1 MAGQQ
6 GLGLAQGFMQGYSFM
21 QGMDERKQRMG
32 LRDQQAQ
39 RATETHQRQGER
51 HDLTMDQARLQR
63 EQQQAQQVL
72 GKMAHGLPL
81 AEEEE
86 GFLRDNPKYWPVLDP
101 QTDKSLET
109 AKGVMDPNSPVGM
122 RSPETLDAI
131 NQMFGHRIN
140 RGEGGRKRIDGIYPG
155 KAPGTVAFSVEV
167 EGEDGRKYRAPMT
180 VNRGTAGD
188 DEVMQTPV
196 DQLLGQVK
204 GYDMLR
210 QPFRNSPEAQARAS
224 KMLAV
229 LTGKTPERSSAY
241 RQTQE
246 LTALG
251 LDPEQARN
259 QAYGIKPDGGEADW
273 RRLNNSDLYNQR
285 TGDVR
290 AGVGSR
296 GGDGKAPADVQTAEW
311 MVANG
316 IAGDLSEAYT
326 LVATSK
332 SNPSSFISRY
342 VSAAARNQDEYDP
355 NKKSMQE
362 LTEEARQ
369 VYDQIVAPQ
378 AGLRIQQ
385 PQAGQQQSPPVQPQ
399 AQGLQMLDSSVQQL
413 PSDGSAVPAPD
424 GSMQGRVNRGGQAD
438 QQGAIPVEAQ
448 QQAAQIKA
456 EYQAGNITREQA
468 VSELRRLGFE

>member
-109 AKGVMDPNSPVGM
+109 ARGVMDPNSPVGM

-210 QPFRNSPEAQARAS
+210 QPFRNSPEAQARAT

-259 QAYGIKPDGGEADW
+259 QAYGIKGQERYGEPFQHPQLGWGQRGPDGKFYPIDPP
-273 RRLNNSDLYNQR
+273 
-285 TGDVR
+285 
-290 AGVGSR
+290 GSSN
-296 GGDGKAPADVQTAEW
+296 KAPADVQTAEW

-316 IAGDLSEAYT
+316 IAGDLSEAYN

-342 VSAAARNQDEYDP
+342 VSAAARNQDEYGP
-355 NKKSMQE
+355 NRKSMQE

-385 PQAGQQQSPPVQPQ
+385 PQAGQQPSPAAQPQ
-399 AQGLQMLDSSVQQL
+399 GQGLQMLDSSVQQL
-413 PSDGSAVPAPD
+413 PSDGSAIPAPD
-424 GSMQGRVNRGGQAD
+424 GGMQGRVSRDGQPD
-438 QQGAIPVEAQ
+438 QQGAIPAQAQ

-456 EYQAGNITREQA
+456 EYRAGNISREQA

>member
-6 GLGLAQGFMQGYSFM
+6 GLGLAQGFMQGYDFM
-21 QGMDERKQRMG
+21 QRMDERDQRMG

-51 HDLTMDQARLQR
+51 HDLTMDQAQLQQ
-63 EQQQAQQVL
+63 EQQRAQQVL

-86 GFLRDNPKYWPVLDP
+86 GFLRDNPKYWPALDP

-109 AKGVMDPNSPVGM
+109 AKSLMDQNSPVGM
-122 RSPETLDAI
+122 RSPETIDAV

-140 RGEGGRKRIDGIYPG
+140 RGDGGRKRIDGIYPG
-155 KAPGTVAFSVEV
+155 KAPGTVAFGVEV

-188 DEVMQTPV
+188 DEVLQTPV

-229 LTGKTPERSSAY
+229 LTGKSPERSSAY

-259 QAYGIKPDGGEADW
+259 QAYGIKGQERYGEPFQHPQLGWGQRGPDGKFYPIDPP
-273 RRLNNSDLYNQR
+273 
-285 TGDVR
+285 
-290 AGVGSR
+290 GSSN
-296 GGDGKAPADVQTAEW
+296 KAPADVQTAEW
-311 MVANG
+311 MLQVGLAETPAQAWSLLN
-316 IAGDLSEAYT
+316 E
-326 LVATSK
+326 SK
-332 SNPSSFISRY
+332 SNPAAFVAKY
-342 VSAAARNQDEYDP
+342 VD
-355 NKKSMQE
+355 QE
-362 LTEEARQ
+362 LKAQENAGIYPGDEGFRTTEQMR
-369 VYDQIVAPQ
+369 DSGIQ
-378 AGLRIQQ
+378 ALRAIQQ
-385 PQAGQQQSPPVQPQ
+385 ATRGTDGQQQGGERQP
-399 AQGLQMLDSSVQQL
+399 AGLQMLDSSAQAL
-413 PSDGSAVPAPD
+413 PEDGSAVPSPD
-424 GSMQGRVNRGGQAD
+424 GGMQGRINRG
-438 QQGAIPVEAQ
+438 AQ
-448 QQAAQIKA
+448 QPSQAAPQQPAPPAAVEHLRSNPQLA
-456 EYQAGNITREQA
+456 EQFRAKYGYLPE
-468 VSELRRLGFE
+468 GF